1 MLRRTARLDKRERS
15 EAPRCTPARA
25 RLRRCAAVSS
35 CMRQGTPSR
44 PSETCPVWERGQRG
58 AEPHGVTAD
67 LEPSGPLAAR
77 LRRCDGDTE
86 PGKYVSPQALP
97 SRSQLVTCA
106 VLSVASS
113 SGESRVADID
123 HQRDPRD
130 KDDQLDPRQ
139 LSHLRP
145 PSSLLPLPIPTVRVA
160 PLRSRADS
168 RRLRRTSST
177 VPPAPSTELL
187 RLMAPRVAVAQATVS
202 RVAGRGS
209 HRSVHFSVRRAA
221 PRPESLGRYSSQRNT
236 TDGDERSTGPWYTA
250 STFVPSGSKT

>member
-1 MLRRTARLDKRERS
+1 VLRRTARLDKRERS

-67 LEPSGPLAAR
+67 LEPSEPLAAR
-77 LRRCDGDTE
+77 PRRCDGDTE

-113 SGESRVADID
+113 SGESGVADID

-168 RRLRRTSST
+168 RRVRWGAALVSGVEQGRLETRGQ
-177 VPPAPSTELL
+177 PAIT
-187 RLMAPRVAVAQATVS
+187 Q
-202 RVAGRGS
+202 
-209 HRSVHFSVRRAA
+209 RRA
-221 PRPESLGRYSSQRNT
+221 T
-236 TDGDERSTGPWYTA
+236 
-250 STFVPSGSKT
+250 